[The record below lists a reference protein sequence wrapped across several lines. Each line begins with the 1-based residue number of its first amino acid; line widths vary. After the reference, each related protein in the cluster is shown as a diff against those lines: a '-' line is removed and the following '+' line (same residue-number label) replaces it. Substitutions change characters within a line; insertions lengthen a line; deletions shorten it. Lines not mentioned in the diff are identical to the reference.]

1 VKVLKLDPVDALTRE
16 AVRIGS
22 TNYTNGIAF
31 SPSAQNVYELSTGWT
46 MTTNPAT
53 GVAWTLSDL
62 TALEAGIYKEN
73 TAGER
78 CTYIP
83 MSIDYTAAPTGP
95 ADIAATTQTLVS
107 TVFFL

>member
-1 VKVLKLDPVDALTRE
+1 MLKLDPVDALTRE

-73 TAGER
+73 TAGSAARTSR
-78 CTYIP
+78 CR
-83 MSIDYTAAPTGP
+83 S
-95 ADIAATTQTLVS
+95 TTRQLRLDQRTSRRRRRRL
-107 TVFFL
+107 